1 MADSAA
7 PGALR
12 AGLVVG
18 GITAMAVVG
27 PLLGVSPAWIA
38 LAVILAL
45 AALSL
50 DAARFGGRGGHL
62 LAETLP
68 GGEARLRRIAVHEAG
83 HGLLAAAEGLPLRRV
98 LVGSLACL
106 RAGLNSNG
114 STEFA
119 SEFVMP
125 FLARPAGAAGAQLEA
140 APQGAVSDP
149 VEGGSPGSV
158 APGLPAEELRRWSR
172 VLLAGM
178 AAEELIY
185 GESEGGSDDRALLGR
200 IWGLS
205 GFDVATAQLEQ
216 RRARR
221 EVEQALSRR
230 RPELEQR
237 AERMLAAAPRL
248 FRQTSSLAEGETV
261 QNETNQQE
269 TIQQET
275 IQHGPIQHGPK
286 P

>member
-140 APQGAVSDP
+140 APQGGVFDP
-149 VEGGSPGSV
+149 VEGAPPGSV

-248 FRQTSSLAEGETV
+248 FRQTSSLAEGETF
-261 QNETNQQE
+261 QNETK
-269 TIQQET
+269 QQET
-275 IQHGPIQHGPK
+275 IQHGPIQNGPK

>member
-1 MADSAA
+1 
-7 PGALR
+7 
-12 AGLVVG
+12 
-18 GITAMAVVG
+18 
-27 PLLGVSPAWIA
+27 
-38 LAVILAL
+38 
-45 AALSL
+45 
-50 DAARFGGRGGHL
+50 
-62 LAETLP
+62 
-68 GGEARLRRIAVHEAG
+68 
-83 HGLLAAAEGLPLRRV
+83 
-98 LVGSLACL
+98 
-106 RAGLNSNG
+106 
-114 STEFA
+114 
-119 SEFVMP
+119 
-125 FLARPAGAAGAQLEA
+125 
-140 APQGAVSDP
+140 
-149 VEGGSPGSV
+149 
-158 APGLPAEELRRWSR
+158 
-172 VLLAGM
+172 M

-248 FRQTSSLAEGETV
+248 FRQTSSLAEGETF
-261 QNETNQQE
+261 QNETKQQE

-275 IQHGPIQHGPK
+275 IQHGPIQNGPK